1 MFVPVVHARA
11 TMGEQVIGTDADVI
25 LVNRLYLRGVEQVD
39 AAPAGEGAERIP
51 GAAPGGASDDR
62 GSGDLG
68 GRDPGG
74 SG

>member
-11 TMGEQVIGTDADVI
+11 MMGEQLIGTDADVI

-39 AAPAGEGAERIP
+39 AATGERAERIP
-51 GAAPGGASDDR
+51 GAAPGGAR
-62 GSGDLG
+62 RPGGGDLG